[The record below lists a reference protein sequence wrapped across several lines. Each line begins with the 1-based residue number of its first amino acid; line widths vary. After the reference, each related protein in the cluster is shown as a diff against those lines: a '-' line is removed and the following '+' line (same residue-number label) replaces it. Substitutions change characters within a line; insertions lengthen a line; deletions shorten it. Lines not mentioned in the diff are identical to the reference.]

1 MKSFVRLASTAA
13 LAAVLVGTFAL
24 PAFAD
29 GGSPGRHE
37 FGGSRGADHA
47 VFVATDNTAG
57 NQVVAYERSDSGAL
71 TLAGTYDT
79 HGLGGSLTGAVVDR
93 TASQGALAYDA
104 ENALLY
110 AVNAGSNTVSVFSV
124 RGDRLDLRQV
134 LNSGGTFPVSVTV
147 HDDVV
152 YVLNARNGGSLQ
164 GFRVFFG
171 HLFPMFG
178 SNRALGLDP
187 NAAPEFT
194 HTPGQVA
201 FTPDGSKV
209 LVTTKANTNAVD
221 VYRVRF
227 DGRLSTT
234 PVVTTFPGLVPFAVS
249 FDRKGDAVVA
259 NAGNNSVATLAI
271 NSDGTLTQIDSDA
284 TGQAATCW
292 IVRAGNRFYASNAGS
307 ATLTGFQ
314 SDGSGHLSLIG
325 NTATDAGTVDAA
337 ATAHGEFIYVQAGL
351 AGNVDG
357 FRVNADG
364 TLAGVGSVTV
374 PNAVGGEG
382 IVAA

>member
-1 MKSFVRLASTAA
+1 MVSAA
-13 LAAVLVGTFAL
+13 L
-24 PAFAD
+24 
-29 GGSPGRHE
+29 S
-37 FGGSRGADHA
+37 
-47 VFVATDNTAG
+47 
-57 NQVVAYERSDSGAL
+57 
-71 TLAGTYDT
+71 
-79 HGLGGSLTGAVVDR
+79 TGAVVDR

-124 RGDRLDLRQV
+124 RGDHLDLRQV

-152 YVLNARNGGSLQ
+152 YVLNARDGGSLQ

-171 HLFPMFG
+171 NVFPIFG

-221 VYRVRF
+221 VFRVRF
-227 DGRLSTT
+227 DDRLSTT

-249 FDRKGDAVVA
+249 FDRNGNAVVA

-271 NSDGTLTQIDSDA
+271 NPNGTLTQIDSDA

-307 ATLTGFQ
+307 GTLTGFQ
-314 SDGSGHLSLIG
+314 SDGAGHLSLIG

-337 ATAHGEFIYVQAGL
+337 ATAHGEFVYVQAGL

-364 TLAGVGSVTV
+364 TLAGVGSITV

>member
-13 LAAVLVGTFAL
+13 LAAVLVGAFAL

-29 GGSPGRHE
+29 GGGQDRHD
-37 FGGSRGADHA
+37 FGHSRGADHA

-124 RGDRLDLRQV
+124 RGDHLDLRQV

-152 YVLNARNGGSLQ
+152 YVLNARDGGSLQ
-164 GFRVFFG
+164 GFQVLFG
-171 HLFPMFG
+171 HVFPIFG

-187 NAAPEFT
+187 TAAPEFT

-249 FDRKGDAVVA
+249 FDRNGNAVVA

-271 NSDGTLTQIDSDA
+271 NPSGTLTQIDSDA

-307 ATLTGFQ
+307 GTLTGFQ
-314 SDGSGHLSLIG
+314 SDGAGHLSLIG

-351 AGNVDG
+351 AGDVDG

>member
-13 LAAVLVGTFAL
+13 LAAVLVGAFAL

-29 GGSPGRHE
+29 GGSQGRHD
-37 FGGSRGADHA
+37 FGRSRGADHA
-47 VFVATDNTAG
+47 VFVLTDNTAG

-104 ENALLY
+104 DNALLY
-110 AVNAGSNTVSVFSV
+110 AVNAGSDTVSVFSV
-124 RGDRLDLRQV
+124 RGDHLDLRQV

-152 YVLNARNGGSLQ
+152 YVLNARSGGSLQ
-164 GFRVFFG
+164 GYRVFFG
-171 HLFPMFG
+171 HVFPMFG

-187 NAAPEFT
+187 TAAPEFT

-249 FDRKGDAVVA
+249 FDRNGNAVVA

-271 NSDGTLTQIDSDA
+271 DPSGTLTQIDSDA

-307 ATLTGFQ
+307 ATLTGLQ